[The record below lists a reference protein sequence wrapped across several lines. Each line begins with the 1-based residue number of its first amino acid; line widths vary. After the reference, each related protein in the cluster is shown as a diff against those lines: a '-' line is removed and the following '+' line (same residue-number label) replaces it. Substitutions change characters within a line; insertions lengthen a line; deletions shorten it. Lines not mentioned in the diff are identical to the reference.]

1 MIKQIFCLMVLL
13 FLVSCN
19 STKPVTQTYK
29 KSTTPAKKT
38 VVYTKTPS
46 ANGVATKRLEVVNQY
61 IEQYKGIAMSN
72 MKNFG
77 IPASIILAQGIL
89 ESGAGKSSLAVNSNN
104 HFGIKC
110 HNDWEGEVVHQDDD
124 SEKECFRKYED
135 PAGSYKDHSK
145 FLTTKKRYAS
155 LFSLAKGDYVAWAM
169 GLRAA
174 GYATDPLY
182 PEKLIAYIERYDL
195 HQYDSQVLGKSVMS
209 APISNRVDN
218 QVVNGDGTLYEVQKG
233 DTLYSISKKFNVLVE
248 DLQRKN
254 NLTDN
259 AISIGQKLIVK

>member
-1 MIKQIFCLMVLL
+1 MSFKLLINIHIFSFFLL
-13 FLVSCN
+13 FSHLGNANKRLTENYVS
-19 STKPVTQTYK
+19 TYK
-29 KSTTPAKKT
+29 
-38 VVYTKTPS
+38 
-46 ANGVATKRLEVVNQY
+46 NVAISEMMRT
-61 IEQYKGIAMSN
+61 
-72 MKNFG
+72 G
-77 IPASIILAQGIL
+77 IPASIKLAQGIL
-89 ESGAGKSSLAVNSNN
+89 ESDLGRSPLAYQANN

-110 HNDWEGEVVHQDDD
+110 HNDWDGEVVHQDDD

-195 HQYDSQVLGKSVMS
+195 HQYDSQVLGKSVVS
-209 APISNRVDN
+209 APVSNRVDN
-218 QVVNGDGTLYEVQKG
+218 QGVNGDGTLYEVQKG

>member
-1 MIKQIFCLMVLL
+1 MVLL

-89 ESGAGKSSLAVNSNN
+89 ESGAGKSSLAVNSNF

-110 HNDWEGEVVHQDDD
+110 DNDWEGEVVHQDDD
-124 SEKECFRKYED
+124 SEK
-135 PAGSYKDHSK
+135 
-145 FLTTKKRYAS
+145 
-155 LFSLAKGDYVAWAM
+155 
-169 GLRAA
+169 
-174 GYATDPLY
+174 
-182 PEKLIAYIERYDL
+182 
-195 HQYDSQVLGKSVMS
+195 
-209 APISNRVDN
+209 
-218 QVVNGDGTLYEVQKG
+218 
-233 DTLYSISKKFNVLVE
+233 
-248 DLQRKN
+248 
-254 NLTDN
+254 
-259 AISIGQKLIVK
+259 